1 MNGIPDI
8 TPTALTGPVVSF
20 DYEEVFRALDE
31 EEAEDGRTLH
41 ERRTDGLRRILD
53 WMISEDQECL
63 STTKTMV
70 SVRALAFAWAVF
82 PSLVD
87 GKSQSAIARELGV
100 SRQFFSRQ
108 VVSLQRTLGIRSHTM
123 RAGRDTHCADMIHGD
138 ELRGSVPEGL

>member
-8 TPTALTGPVVSF
+8 KATALTGPVVSF
-20 DYEEVFRALDE
+20 DFEEVFRALDDE
-31 EEAEDGRTLH
+31 GAEDGGTLH
-41 ERRTDGLRRILD
+41 ERQTDGLRRILD
-53 WMISEDQECL
+53 WMVSEDEECL
-63 STTKTMV
+63 STTRTMV
-70 SVRALAFAWAVF
+70 SVRTLAFAWAVF

-123 RAGRDTHCADMIHGD
+123 RAGRGQ
-138 ELRGSVPEGL
+138 V

>member
-1 MNGIPDI
+1 MNVIPDI
-8 TPTALTGPVVSF
+8 KATALTGPVVPF
-20 DYEEVFRALDE
+20 DFEEVFRALDE
-31 EEAEDGRTLH
+31 EGEGEERTPH
-41 ERRTDGLRRILD
+41 EQQTDGLRRILD

-82 PSLVD
+82 PSLVN

-123 RAGRDTHCADMIHGD
+123 RAGRSPRCLEASRPANG
-138 ELRGSVPEGL
+138 ELR

>member
-8 TPTALTGPVVSF
+8 KATALTGPVVSF
-20 DYEEVFRALDE
+20 DFEEVFRALDE
-31 EEAEDGRTLH
+31 DGEDGEQTLH
-41 ERRTDGLRRILD
+41 ERQTDGLRRILD
-53 WMISEDQECL
+53 WMVSEDEECP

-87 GKSQSAIARELGV
+87 GKSQSAIARDLGV

-123 RAGRDTHCADMIHGD
+123 RAGRDRR
-138 ELRGSVPEGL
+138 ELVSNYPPTQKP